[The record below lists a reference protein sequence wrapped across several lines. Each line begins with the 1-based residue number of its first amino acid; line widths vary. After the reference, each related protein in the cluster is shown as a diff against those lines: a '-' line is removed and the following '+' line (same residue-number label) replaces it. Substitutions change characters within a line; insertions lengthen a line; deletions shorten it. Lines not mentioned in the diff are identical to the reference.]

1 MIEFWLNMDPAM
13 KTFVAIG
20 AVSSL
25 VLTIQMVLAL
35 MGGAMEG
42 VEADFDIGDG
52 GEGGATG
59 ILSIRSIGAFFTG
72 FGWTGAAAIQNGL
85 GTGTATFAATI
96 VGGIFLGLVVYLMSY
111 LHSLREEGT
120 LNYKNS
126 IGEVGTVYLPI
137 PPNRK
142 GMGQIEVMVQ
152 GRLRIVKCV
161 TDHDKKI
168 QNQAAVRV
176 TELVDQQTLLV
187 SSLEKESHEEEAS

>member
-1 MIEFWLNMDPAM
+1 MIDFWLNMDSAM

-42 VEADFDIGDG
+42 VEADFEIGDG

-59 ILSIRSIGAFFTG
+59 ILSIRSIGAFYG
-72 FGWTGAAAIQNGL
+72 FGWTGVTIQMDKYRYRN
-85 GTGTATFAATI
+85 I
-96 VGGIFLGLVVYLMSY
+96 CCNHCGGYIPWTCCLSDELPTQLAGGRYLKLQELYRRSRY
-111 LHSLREEGT
+111 SL
-120 LNYKNS
+120 S
-126 IGEVGTVYLPI
+126 SI

-142 GMGQIEVMVQ
+142 GMGQMEVMVQ

-168 QNQAAVRV
+168 QNQSAVRV
-176 TELVDQQTLLV
+176 QNLLTNKHFWYP
-187 SSLEKESHEEEAS
+187 SRKRINPNAKSLNT

>member
-1 MIEFWLNMDPAM
+1 
-13 KTFVAIG
+13 
-20 AVSSL
+20 
-25 VLTIQMVLAL
+25 
-35 MGGAMEG
+35 MEG
-42 VEADFDIGDG
+42 VEADFEIGDG

-59 ILSIRSIGAFFTG
+59 ILSIRSIGTFY
-72 FGWTGAAAIQNGL
+72 GL
-85 GTGTATFAATI
+85 DGPEQPFRRPSGTATFAATI

-120 LNYKNS
+120 LNYKNC

-142 GMGQIEVMVQ
+142 GMGQMEVMVQ

-168 QNQAAVRV
+168 QNQSAVRV

-187 SSLEKESHEEEAS
+187 SPLEKESIQDAKSLNT

>member
-35 MGGAMEG
+35 MGGTMEG

-187 SSLEKESHEEEAS
+187 SPLENESHQEEAS

>member
-72 FGWTGAAAIQNGL
+72 FGWTGAAAIQ
-85 GTGTATFAATI
+85 T
-96 VGGIFLGLVVYLMSY
+96 FLGDGRGSRDRRQERQLSW
-111 LHSLREEGT
+111 HA
-120 LNYKNS
+120 
-126 IGEVGTVYLPI
+126 VYLPAGRRFTSMGL
-137 PPNRK
+137 PPIARSYLIKLINRLLECHLQPIK
-142 GMGQIEVMVQ
+142 F
-152 GRLRIVKCV
+152 
-161 TDHDKKI
+161 
-168 QNQAAVRV
+168 VR
-176 TELVDQQTLLV
+176 
-187 SSLEKESHEEEAS
+187 

>member
-1 MIEFWLNMDPAM
+1 MRDGYRRWRRRRCYRN
-13 KTFVAIG
+13 FVH
-20 AVSSL
+20 
-25 VLTIQMVLAL
+25 
-35 MGGAMEG
+35 
-42 VEADFDIGDG
+42 
-52 GEGGATG
+52 
-59 ILSIRSIGAFFTG
+59 RSIGAFFTG

-120 LNYKNS
+120 LNYRNC
-126 IGEVGTVYLPI
+126 IGEIGTVYLPI

-152 GRLRIVKCV
+152 GRLRIVKSV
-161 TDHDKKI
+161 TDYEKKI
-168 QNQAAVRV
+168 ANQAAVRV

-187 SSLEKESHEEEAS
+187 SPLEQESFQETKS

>member
-187 SSLEKESHEEEAS
+187 SPLEKESHQEEAS

>member
-1 MIEFWLNMDPAM
+1 MIDYWLQMDGAM

-20 AVSSL
+20 LISSL

-35 MGGAMEG
+35 MGGAIEG
-42 VEADFDIGDG
+42 VEGDFDIGDG

-85 GTGTATFAATI
+85 GTGTATFAATL

-120 LNYKNS
+120 LNYKNCV
-126 IGEVGTVYLPI
+126 GEVGTVYLPI

-142 GMGQIEVMVQ
+142 GIGQIEVMVQ
-152 GRLRIVKCV
+152 GRLRIVKSV
-161 TDHDKKI
+161 TDCEKKI
-168 QNQAAVRV
+168 ANQVAVRV
-176 TELVDQQTLLV
+176 TEIVDQQTLLV
-187 SSLEKESHEEEAS
+187 SPLEQESNPEARS

>member
-1 MIEFWLNMDPAM
+1 MIEYWLNMQPAM

-20 AVSSL
+20 AISSL
-25 VLTIQMVLAL
+25 ILTIQMILSLV
-35 MGGAMEG
+35 GGAAEG

-72 FGWTGAAAIQNGL
+72 FGWSGAAALQNGLATGAATFI
-85 GTGTATFAATI
+85 GTA
-96 VGGIFLGLVVYLMSY
+96 VGSIFLGLIVYLMSY

-120 LNYKNS
+120 LNYKNC

-137 PPNRK
+137 PPARK

-152 GRLRIVKCV
+152 GRLRIVKV
-161 TDHDKKI
+161 VSDHEKKI
-168 QNQAAVRV
+168 PNLAAVRV
-176 TELVDQQTLLV
+176 KELVDQQTLLV
-187 SSLEKESHEEEAS
+187 SLLEDESPQA

>member
-176 TELVDQQTLLV
+176 TELLDQQTLLV
-187 SSLEKESHEEEAS
+187 SLLEKESHQEEAS

>member
-59 ILSIRSIGAFFTG
+59 NLVYSIHRGFFTG
-72 FGWTGAAAIQNGL
+72 FGWTGAAA
-85 GTGTATFAATI
+85 FK
-96 VGGIFLGLVVYLMSY
+96 M
-111 LHSLREEGT
+111 
-120 LNYKNS
+120 
-126 IGEVGTVYLPI
+126 
-137 PPNRK
+137 
-142 GMGQIEVMVQ
+142 
-152 GRLRIVKCV
+152 
-161 TDHDKKI
+161 D
-168 QNQAAVRV
+168 
-176 TELVDQQTLLV
+176 
-187 SSLEKESHEEEAS
+187 

>member
-1 MIEFWLNMDPAM
+1 MIDFWLNMDSAM

-20 AVSSL
+20 AISSL
-25 VLTIQMVLAL
+25 ILTIQMVLAL
-35 MGGAMEG
+35 MGSAVEG
-42 VEADFDIGDG
+42 VEGDFDIGDG

-72 FGWTGAAAIQNGL
+72 FGWTGAAALQNGL

-120 LNYKNS
+120 LNYKNC
-126 IGEVGTVYLPI
+126 IGEVGTVYLPV
-137 PPNRK
+137 PSSRK

-161 TDHDKKI
+161 SDHEKKI
-168 QNQAAVRV
+168 ANQTAVRV
-176 TELVDQQTLLV
+176 TDLVDQQTLLV
-187 SSLEKESHEEEAS
+187 SPLEEESIQEEKS

>member
-120 LNYKNS
+120 LNYKNC
-126 IGEVGTVYLPI
+126 IREVGTVYLPI

-187 SSLEKESHEEEAS
+187 SPLEKESHHEEAS

>member
-20 AVSSL
+20 VVSSL

-120 LNYKNS
+120 LNYKNG

-176 TELVDQQTLLV
+176 TELLDQQTLLV
-187 SSLEKESHEEEAS
+187 SPLEKESHQEEAS

>member
-1 MIEFWLNMDPAM
+1 MIDFWLNMDPAM
-13 KTFVAIG
+13 KTFVALG
-20 AVSSL
+20 AISSI
-25 VLTIQMVLAL
+25 VLTVQMILAL
-35 MGGAMEG
+35 MGGTMEG
-42 VEADFDIGDG
+42 AEADFDIGEG

-96 VGGIFLGLVVYLMSY
+96 VGGIFLGLIVYLMSY

-120 LNYKNS
+120 LNYKNC
-126 IGEVGTVYLPI
+126 IGETGTVYLPI

-152 GRLRIVKCV
+152 GRLRIVKVV
-161 TDHDKKI
+161 TDEEEKI
-168 QNQAAVRV
+168 PNQTAVRV
-176 TELVDQQTLLV
+176 TDAIDQQTLLV
-187 SSLEKESHEEEAS
+187 SSLENESPKNQPS

>member
-1 MIEFWLNMDPAM
+1 MIEYWLNMQPAM

-20 AVSSL
+20 AISSL
-25 VLTIQMVLAL
+25 ILTIQMILSLV
-35 MGGAMEG
+35 GGAAEG

-72 FGWTGAAAIQNGL
+72 FGWSGAAALQNGLATGAATFI
-85 GTGTATFAATI
+85 GTV
-96 VGGIFLGLVVYLMSY
+96 VGSIFLGLIVYLMSY

-120 LNYKNS
+120 LNYKNC

-137 PPNRK
+137 TPARK

-152 GRLRIVKCV
+152 GRLRIVKV
-161 TDHDKKI
+161 VSDHEKKI
-168 QNQAAVRV
+168 PNLAAVRV
-176 TELVDQQTLLV
+176 KELVDQQTLLV
-187 SSLEKESHEEEAS
+187 SLLEDESPQA

>member
-187 SSLEKESHEEEAS
+187 SPLENESHQEEAS

>member
-1 MIEFWLNMDPAM
+1 MDGAM

-20 AVSSL
+20 LISSL

-35 MGGAMEG
+35 MGGAIEG
-42 VEADFDIGDG
+42 VEGDFDIGDG

-85 GTGTATFAATI
+85 GTGTATFAATL

-120 LNYKNS
+120 LNYKNCV
-126 IGEVGTVYLPI
+126 GEVGTVYLPI

-142 GMGQIEVMVQ
+142 GIGQIEVMVQ
-152 GRLRIVKCV
+152 GRLRIVKSV
-161 TDHDKKI
+161 TDCEKKI
-168 QNQAAVRV
+168 ANQVAVRV
-176 TELVDQQTLLV
+176 TEIVDQQTLLV
-187 SSLEKESHEEEAS
+187 SPLEQESNPEARS

>member
-1 MIEFWLNMDPAM
+1 M

-42 VEADFDIGDG
+42 VEADFEIGDG
-52 GEGGATG
+52 GE
-59 ILSIRSIGAFFTG
+59 G

-85 GTGTATFAATI
+85 STGTATFAATI

-120 LNYKNS
+120 LNYKNC

-142 GMGQIEVMVQ
+142 GMGQMEVMVQ

-168 QNQAAVRV
+168 QNQSAVRV

-187 SSLEKESHEEEAS
+187 SPLEKESIQDAKS

>member
-1 MIEFWLNMDPAM
+1 MIEYWLNMVPAM

-20 AVSSL
+20 ALSSL
-25 VLTIQMVLAL
+25 ILTIQMVLSL
-35 MGGAMEG
+35 MGGAVDG
-42 VEADFDIGDG
+42 IDGDFEAGDG

-72 FGWTGAAAIQNGL
+72 FGWTGAAALQNGL
-85 GTGTATFAATI
+85 GTGGATFSATV
-96 VGGIFLGLVVYLMSY
+96 VGAIFLGLIVYLMSY

-126 IGEVGTVYLPI
+126 IGAVGAVYLPI

-152 GRLRIVKCV
+152 GRLRIVKVV
-161 TDHDKKI
+161 TDNDKKI
-168 QNQAAVRV
+168 PNQAAVRV
-176 TELVDQQTLLV
+176 IDLVDQQTLLV
-187 SSLEKESHEEEAS
+187 SLLENESQNKETS

>member
-176 TELVDQQTLLV
+176 TELLDQQTLLV
-187 SSLEKESHEEEAS
+187 SPLEKESHEEEAS

>member
-42 VEADFDIGDG
+42 VEADFDIGEG

-96 VGGIFLGLVVYLMSY
+96 VGGIFLGLVVYLMGY

-176 TELVDQQTLLV
+176 TELLDQQTLLV
-187 SSLEKESHEEEAS
+187 SPLEKESHQEEAS

>member
-20 AVSSL
+20 AISSL

-176 TELVDQQTLLV
+176 TELLDQQTLLV
-187 SSLEKESHEEEAS
+187 SPLEKESHEEEAS

>member
-187 SSLEKESHEEEAS
+187 SSLEKESHQEKAS

>member
-176 TELVDQQTLLV
+176 TELLDQQTLLV
-187 SSLEKESHEEEAS
+187 SPLEKESHQEEAS

>member
-1 MIEFWLNMDPAM
+1 MIDYWLQMDGAM

-20 AVSSL
+20 LISSL

-35 MGGAMEG
+35 MGGAIEG
-42 VEADFDIGDG
+42 VEGDFDIGDG

-59 ILSIRSIGAFFTG
+59 ILSVRSIGAFFTG

-85 GTGTATFAATI
+85 GSGTATFAATI

-120 LNYKNS
+120 LDYKNCV
-126 IGEVGTVYLPI
+126 GEVGTVYLPI

-152 GRLRIVKCV
+152 GRLRIVKSV
-161 TDHDKKI
+161 TDCEKKI
-168 QNQAAVRV
+168 ANQVAVRV
-176 TELVDQQTLLV
+176 TEIVDQQTLLV
-187 SSLEKESHEEEAS
+187 SPLEQESSPGA

>member
-59 ILSIRSIGAFFTG
+59 VLSIRSIGAFFTG

-176 TELVDQQTLLV
+176 TELLDQQTLLV
-187 SSLEKESHEEEAS
+187 SPLEKESHQEEAS